1 MSPRQTVTVAVAVY
15 GLYCAAVAKSAES
28 SFTESTP
35 NATVYK
41 DAKDVWQAANGH
53 CPGYAHRLR
62 TQLLSEGSSENPAM
76 QMHTPGL
83 FMQAVDSKGQ
93 FKDLYFFRF
102 QGIRFAEFQMLSW
115 YTSTCPNA
123 NLIKKVIVAK
133 QTPTGRHT
141 YDGKEFKVFE
151 GTKCVW
157 LKHPETQEEEYMHL
171 QQLFGI
177 NFD

>member
-1 MSPRQTVTVAVAVY
+1 MQFCLEQNVCGSC
-15 GLYCAAVAKSAES
+15 CAAVAENAES
-28 SFTESTP
+28 SFTESTL
-35 NATVYK
+35 NEAVYK
-41 DAKDVWQAANGH
+41 DAEDVWQAANGH

-62 TQLLSEGSSENPAM
+62 TQLLPETSSAKAAM
-76 QMHTPGL
+76 QIQTPD
-83 FMQAVDSKGQ
+83 FYVQAVDSKGQ

-102 QGIRFAEFQMLSW
+102 QGIQFAEFQMLSW

-123 NLIKKVIVAK
+123 NLIRKVIVAK

-157 LKHPETQEEEYMHL
+157 LKHPETSEEEYAHL

-177 NFD
+177 NCDS